1 MANDVLRKIK
11 GIPLIYLLL
20 FLSSFLLFVSS
31 ASARIYESP
40 YSIEVA
46 AIPNADIEPPVTTIT
61 IGTPQYQNGAN
72 LYISG
77 STEIT
82 LSAIDYGLVPSG
94 VNYTEY
100 KMDSDSWTRYG
111 NPFKL
116 DNYSDDQHTIH
127 YRSVDKVSNIEIEKT
142 TTIILDKTPPETTI
156 SASEE
161 LITGVTNIV
170 SPDTRFYLSATDNLT
185 GVKATQYRIDGG
197 EWLDYLAGFTLSG
210 AGTHTISYKA
220 KDNLENEEVEKILT
234 VKLISID
241 ITKQKSLDPIVLA
254 GAWGSTGEIQTAINN
269 LASILS
275 SSGLSYYSPSTDDE
289 FKGSLREGKY
299 NTYLL
304 IDFE

>member
-1 MANDVLRKIK
+1 MKYLSK
-11 GIPLIYLLL
+11 LIYASSLLIIIL
-20 FLSSFLLFVSS
+20 TISI

-46 AIPNADIEPPVTTIT
+46 AIPNADIEPPVTTIS
-61 IGTPQYQNGAN
+61 IGTPQYQNGED

-82 LSAIDYGLVPSG
+82 LSATDYGLIPSG

-100 KMDSDSWTRYG
+100 KIDSEASWTRYT
-111 NPFKL
+111 NPFTL
-116 DNYSDDQHTIH
+116 SSYTDNTHTIH
-127 YRSVDKVSNIEIEKT
+127 YRSVDKVSNTETEKT

-161 LITGVTNIV
+161 LISGVTNIV

-210 AGTHTISYKA
+210 AG
-220 KDNLENEEVEKILT
+220 
-234 VKLISID
+234 
-241 ITKQKSLDPIVLA
+241 
-254 GAWGSTGEIQTAINN
+254 
-269 LASILS
+269 
-275 SSGLSYYSPSTDDE
+275 
-289 FKGSLREGKY
+289 
-299 NTYLL
+299 
-304 IDFE
+304 